1 MTAGKEVS
9 ALKNKWRRMS
19 LWFCMA
25 LILSHGLVLTAAAE
39 GEEEDRVSVLPG
51 ALYLIEDGAFEGTA
65 LQSVHLSEGL
75 ETIGDRAFA
84 GNDLLFAVYI
94 PESAQHIGQKAFE
107 GAEQVLISGDA
118 GSYAQRWARENGYRF
133 GFLMKIMNQREREA
147 EKGFFPRMLSRRD
160 YSEKQ
165 KTRCCPVQKAIRTG
179 RTMGEL
185 KASHFKGIAAQH
197 IQSRYFP

>member
-1 MTAGKEVS
+1 MES
-9 ALKNKWRRMS
+9 KWKWIKI
-19 LWFCMA
+19 WFCMA
-25 LILSHGLVLTAAAE
+25 LILLLGIAVPSLAE
-39 GEEEDRVSVLPG
+39 DENLQGSDKTSKLPQS
-51 ALYLIEDGAFEGTA
+51 LYTIEDEAFEGTA
-65 LQSVHLSEGL
+65 FQSVHLSEGVV
-75 ETIGDRAFA
+75 TIGERAFA
-84 GNDLLFAVYI
+84 GNDQLFAVYI
-94 PESAQHIGQKAFE
+94 PGSAEYIDQKAFE
-107 GAEQVLISGDA
+107 GAAQVLISGDA

-147 EKGFFPRMLSRRD
+147 EKGIFPKIQFQGT